1 MNSLTVPSARI
12 KIVLVILLV
21 ILGVGSFIYNQFLI
35 SKILEKERF
44 SMQMWA
50 DAIEYNIQPKNEG
63 IRRELQTIEQ
73 EIVSSPGLPD
83 SLRKKW
89 VGVIGNAANELG
101 NVGLSFTS
109 ELIFENRF
117 EIPSVV
123 VDESGNIVTHRN
135 VDSAEVGPELVT
147 RFREKNP
154 PIHIRFGE
162 GAQQASQTVYYGES
176 STVRL
181 LRYFPYFQFALLA
194 LLLGIGY
201 TSYSSIR
208 KNEQSNLWVGMAKEA
223 AHQLGTPVS
232 SLYGWITLLKD
243 QNEDEMNLEIAHEL
257 EKDVQRLQIVAAR
270 FNKIGSEPELKVKR
284 LGPVLEHVMS
294 YLERRIPKIGRKINL
309 KKEVLSDT
317 KLAINEELFQWAIEN
332 LVKNAMDA
340 LKLDKQAGQG
350 QLENGE
356 TEAEVKL
363 RVQQEAGEVY
373 IDIIDNGCGIPKKY
387 QKEIFKPGYST
398 KKRGWGLGLSLSKR
412 IIEQYHKGEIFV
424 LSSEIDQGT
433 TIRIKLKAEQS

>member
-1 MNSLTVPSARI
+1 MNNLTVPSARI
-12 KIVLVILLV
+12 KIVLVVLLV

-35 SKILEKERF
+35 NKILEKERF
-44 SMQMWA
+44 SIQMWA
-50 DAIEYNIQPKNEG
+50 EAIEYNIRPKNPD

-73 EIVSSPGLPD
+73 EIVNQSNIPD
-83 SLRKKW
+83 SSRRKW
-89 VGVIGNAANELG
+89 RQVISNAENELG

-123 VDESGNIVTHRN
+123 VDERGNIVTHRN
-135 VDSAEVGPELVT
+135 VDSSDVGPELVS
-147 RFREKNP
+147 RYREKNS
-154 PIHIRFGE
+154 PIQIKFGE
-162 GAQQASQTVYYGES
+162 GDQEKRQTVYYGES

-181 LRYFPYFQFALLA
+181 LRYFPYFQFGLLA

-270 FNKIGSEPELKVKR
+270 FNKIGSEPELKIKR
-284 LGPVLEHVMS
+284 LGPVLDQVMN

-309 KKEVLSDT
+309 KKEVISDT

-340 LKLDKQAGQG
+340 LKQDKQTSREQN
-350 QLENGE
+350 ENE
-356 TEAEVKL
+356 EAEAEVKL
-363 RVQQEAGEVY
+363 RVQQEAEDVY
-373 IDIIDNGCGIPKKY
+373 IDIIDNGCGIPRKYKK
-387 QKEIFKPGYST
+387 EMFKPGFST

-424 LSSEIDQGT
+424 LNSEIDHGT
-433 TIRIKLKAEQS
+433 IIRIKLKAEHD